1 MRLRMLEMREQTVIE
16 KQVKLD
22 NQWFRADM
30 VFRIL
35 WKFEKDRCI
44 SVDDTIFYYPIIKAM
59 VSMGLIKKNNFI
71 QFTDTWYSESD
82 MKDEIDRLMEEIGC
96 YLINEDI
103 EHIKEAVKDD

>member
-1 MRLRMLEMREQTVIE
+1 MIEMREQPIIE

-22 NQWFRADM
+22 NQWFGAGM

-35 WKFEKDRCI
+35 WKFSKDRCI
-44 SVDDTIFYYPIIKAM
+44 DSDDTIFYYPIIKAM

-71 QFTDTWYSESD
+71 QFTDTWYSEIA
-82 MKDEIDRLMEEIGC
+82 MKDEMDRLMNEIGC

-103 EHIKEAVKDD
+103 EHIKELVKND